1 MKGGA
6 FSRSEPTIAL
16 SLFPAA
22 PAPARFSSS
31 GAVNSH
37 LRAHKSLCRA
47 NASNDSATALRPNV
61 FFGAFRCHSN
71 PSATWGG
78 GGRGLDPP
86 PPFKGARLVVRTRR
100 WRDCP
105 LVRDRGSGGRRGL
118 GRCPEGA
125 VHARVG
131 EGQAGPPEA
140 THSAAEGTPVPLAA
154 AGGPRGAGL
163 EGGPWC
169 RQSGYWWLGQP
180 RRGPVWRFQTTGWW
194 AAGSGRR
201 HWYPRAFWVACRQ
214 GVGGHELGHQRAVND
229 GGWAVAGGGWTVTD
243 GGGARPS
250 GAAQRSTTKKKRLD
264 GAVKGRPASR
274 SAPHRTPPPLHSY

>member
-1 MKGGA
+1 MSQSCRRRFETRYVA
-6 FSRSEPTIAL
+6 FYLAAGCGDKVGRIGFNPRSL
-16 SLFPAA
+16 GCYS
-22 PAPARFSSS
+22 
-31 GAVNSH
+31 
-37 LRAHKSLCRA
+37 
-47 NASNDSATALRPNV
+47 TALPLGHYLDFQRRLRRLSVPLKPQ
-61 FFGAFRCHSN
+61 RHL
-71 PSATWGG
+71 GG
-78 GGRGLDPP
+78 GGGEAPP

-105 LVRDRGSGGRRGL
+105 LVRDRGSGGRRGP

-180 RRGPVWRFQTTGWW
+180 RRGPVWRFQTGWW

-214 GVGGHELGHQRAVND
+214 GVGGHELGHQRAVTD

-250 GAAQRSTTKKKRLD
+250 GAAQRSTTKEKDKT
-264 GAVKGRPASR
+264 AQ
-274 SAPHRTPPPLHSY
+274 